1 MFCGGLGLFF
11 FNTTF
16 ASLKAS
22 KLATSTEIC
31 VVMLLVSVN
40 LKKNAL
46 RENVTSCYIIDENND
61 ISMMLTCK
69 KRSLDL
75 GLGLILVGSFEKG

>member
-1 MFCGGLGLFF
+1 
-11 FNTTF
+11 
-16 ASLKAS
+16 
-22 KLATSTEIC
+22 
-31 VVMLLVSVN
+31 MLLVSVN